1 MKRVP
6 ASGMEWVMRTGPGSG
21 AGSESTLVTASVTVS
36 GLALAT
42 VTVMGSAMALGSEKA
57 TGLAS
62 E

>member
-1 MKRVP
+1 
-6 ASGMEWVMRTGPGSG
+6 
-21 AGSESTLVTASVTVS
+21 LVTASVSVS